1 LDAIALALTVYEKLL
16 PVTCLHHK
24 LLRIRPMILHKKT
37 PKQKL
42 NTTQFLIRQAPTS
55 SKQQRTIKI
64 SKTKQGK
71 KNRFISPQT

>member
-1 LDAIALALTVYEKLL
+1 
-16 PVTCLHHK
+16 
-24 LLRIRPMILHKKT
+24 MILHKKT

-42 NTTQFLIRQAPTS
+42 NTTQFLIRQAPTR

-71 KNRFISPQT
+71 KNRFISPQM